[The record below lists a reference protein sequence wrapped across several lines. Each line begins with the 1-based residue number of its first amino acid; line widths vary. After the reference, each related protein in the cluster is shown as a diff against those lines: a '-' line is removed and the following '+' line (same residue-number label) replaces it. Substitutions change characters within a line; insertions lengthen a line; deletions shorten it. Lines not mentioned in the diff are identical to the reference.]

1 MTAKVVKPTDVIV
14 LDLDT
19 PYTVERVFGQTGD
32 RQAGLKYERR
42 WEDLDLV
49 RGEKA
54 DGRRFRNIDQLF
66 RNTAR
71 RTAAAM
77 DRRCDL
83 DKNAQ
88 RRRLGIGRFAERRSR
103 PAIPGKR
110 PSFGQG
116 VDRHHCTVPD
126 PLVAF
131 SARVN

>member
-54 DGRRFRNIDQLF
+54 AGDVSETLISYSGTPRVAPRLPWIGGVIWTKTPNGADWVSVALQNDGADLLF
-66 RNTAR
+66 PVKDHPSDKASTATIR
-71 RTAAAM
+71 M
-77 DRRCDL
+77 
-83 DKNAQ
+83 
-88 RRRLGIGRFAERRSR
+88 
-103 PAIPGKR
+103 AI
-110 PSFGQG
+110 
-116 VDRHHCTVPD
+116 PD
-126 PLVAF
+126 PLVA
-131 SARVN
+131 ARPG